1 MADIN
6 NLKCRLVKDP
16 VVRYTNQ
23 ETGKSIIQL
32 TVAKTIRVPKEK
44 GSKEYVDAPV
54 YINDFEMKNASPNL
68 LKYLK
73 KGTLVLISAEFANS
87 NYEKDGKEIHR
98 EYKNVTNIDIIS
110 QPQPKEA
117 PAADEEPEF

>member
-117 PAADEEPEF
+117 PAADEEPAF